1 MLNYL
6 NEIHYSFQADEKVC
20 DITVEDPSE
29 EFQRI
34 RHSIDVKLLKDVPSF
49 VPEKLKTGF
58 SIEMMKEAKQLFKIN
73 PKQCR
78 IIYEILRLKVT
89 DKKKLVEYKS
99 YRLDVKKRLNMNYLK
114 EMRNLKKLVDRGFKM
129 PVEKK
134 LLLPS
139 SEENIEQL
147 DGLYKN
153 TEKYYEGIIGKM

>member
-1 MLNYL
+1 
-6 NEIHYSFQADEKVC
+6 
-20 DITVEDPSE
+20 
-29 EFQRI
+29 
-34 RHSIDVKLLKDVPSF
+34 
-49 VPEKLKTGF
+49 
-58 SIEMMKEAKQLFKIN
+58 MKEAKKLFKIN

-153 TEKYYEGIIGKM
+153 TEKYYEGILGKM